1 MTTEF
6 THPQLGEEVRTL
18 AGYYLP
24 REEHLLPHDGREVL
38 YIVGDACIEASC
50 CGVASWSYVQV
61 PGFLIGRRVHGEG
74 TMPTVSE
81 VETIDGKETRNAV
94 TESLLKLYPGARVE
108 IW

>member
-1 MTTEF
+1 MAVEF

-18 AGYYLP
+18 AGYYVP
-24 REEHLLPHDGREVL
+24 REEHLLPYDGREVL

-61 PGFLIGRRVHGEG
+61 PGFLIGKRVHGEG
-74 TMPTVSE
+74 TAPTVSE
-81 VETIDGKETRNAV
+81 VETIAGKETRSAV